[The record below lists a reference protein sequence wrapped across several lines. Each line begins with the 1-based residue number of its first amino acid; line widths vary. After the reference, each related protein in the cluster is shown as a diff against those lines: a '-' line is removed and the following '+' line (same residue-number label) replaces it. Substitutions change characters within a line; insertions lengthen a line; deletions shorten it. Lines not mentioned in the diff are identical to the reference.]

1 MTLSDFRTGHPPI
14 ENVGGATSTSAGY
27 PPMTQTTFLTCRA
40 HYPGGS
46 NRCVS
51 VSFPVHAAFPNY
63 LVGRHPR
70 RHFRGLLKLHSRYG
84 LQDCS
89 PAEGGLLSRGF
100 SPASYPT
107 KPLGSYHVLPTST
120 WVNPPFTGDL
130 RRWGAQVM
138 EGCAVIHSYPLP
150 DRINLAASPIC
161 RSPSAQDSARTRSS
175 YALAWV
181 GWARCIGHQCRARL
195 GASSRV
201 FKTFFRTLSGFSSYS
216 R

>member
-14 ENVGGATSTSAGY
+14 ENVGGPTSTSAGY
-27 PPMTQTTFLTCRA
+27 PPITQTTFLTCRA

-46 NRCVS
+46 YRCVS
-51 VSFPVHAAFPNY
+51 VFFPVRAAFPNY

-89 PAEGGLLSRGF
+89 PAYGGLLSRGF

-130 RRWGAQVM
+130 RRWGAQVLSELALRRNCAAGPPPLTSDC
-138 EGCAVIHSYPLP
+138 EGRIIAWSIRIGSHVMGKSCEPEESSVHPL
-150 DRINLAASPIC
+150 
-161 RSPSAQDSARTRSS
+161 
-175 YALAWV
+175 
-181 GWARCIGHQCRARL
+181 
-195 GASSRV
+195 
-201 FKTFFRTLSGFSSYS
+201 
-216 R
+216 

>member
-1 MTLSDFRTGHPPI
+1 MTLSDFRTGHPPV
-14 ENVGGATSTSAGY
+14 EHVAGATSTSAGY

-46 NRCVS
+46 YRCVS
-51 VSFPVHAAFPNY
+51 VSFPVRAAFPNY

-89 PAEGGLLSRGF
+89 PAYGGLLSRGF

-120 WVNPPFTGDL
+120 WVNPPFTGHL
-130 RRWGAQVM
+130 RRWGAQVV
-138 EGCAVIHSYPLP
+138 EVYHADAIEPSPVLPSVYLTFLRNGAPKARRDALGCLFVLV
-150 DRINLAASPIC
+150 
-161 RSPSAQDSARTRSS
+161 Q
-175 YALAWV
+175 
-181 GWARCIGHQCRARL
+181 
-195 GASSRV
+195 
-201 FKTFFRTLSGFSSYS
+201 
-216 R
+216 

>member
-40 HYPGGS
+40 HYPAGS

-51 VSFPVHAAFPNY
+51 VSFPVRAAFPNY

-89 PAEGGLLSRGF
+89 PAYGGLLSRGS

-130 RRWGAQVM
+130 RRWGAQVVM
-138 EGCAVIHSYPLP
+138 GWSAATAARGLTTGKRGRLREDFCHFVLAQRRKVANKQRRHPMKIHTIGIDLGKTSFHLVGLNE
-150 DRINLAASPIC
+150 RGEVVV
-161 RSPSAQDSARTRSS
+161 RT
-175 YALAWV
+175 
-181 GWARCIGHQCRARL
+181 
-195 GASSRV
+195 
-201 FKTFFRTLSGFSSYS
+201 
-216 R
+216 

>member
-1 MTLSDFRTGHPPI
+1 MRRHFSDTSFARGNSWIGNIRNHSGFQTFVNDRSVALSPAHQKQGPFPPPELPGFPGRMTLSDFRTGHPPI
-14 ENVGGATSTSAGY
+14 ENVGGATPTSAGY
-27 PPMTQTTFLTCRA
+27 PPITQTTFLTCRA

-46 NRCVS
+46 YRCVS
-51 VSFPVHAAFPNY
+51 VFFPVRAAFPSY

-89 PAEGGLLSRGF
+89 PAYGGLLSRGS

-130 RRWGAQVM
+130 RRWGAQVVSR
-138 EGCAVIHSYPLP
+138 CAVIQELIP
-150 DRINLAASPIC
+150 
-161 RSPSAQDSARTRSS
+161 
-175 YALAWV
+175 
-181 GWARCIGHQCRARL
+181 
-195 GASSRV
+195 
-201 FKTFFRTLSGFSSYS
+201 F
-216 R
+216 

>member
-1 MTLSDFRTGHPPI
+1 MTLSDFRTGRPPI

-27 PPMTQTTFLTCRA
+27 PPMTQTTFLTCRT
-40 HYPGGS
+40 HYPGGP

-51 VSFPVHAAFPNY
+51 VFFPVRAAFPNY

-70 RHFRGLLKLHSRYG
+70 LHFRGLLKLHSRYG

-89 PAEGGLLSRGF
+89 PAYGGLLSRGF

-130 RRWGAQVM
+130 RRWGAQLTNG
-138 EGCAVIHSYPLP
+138 EGVRVSENVRP
-150 DRINLAASPIC
+150 
-161 RSPSAQDSARTRSS
+161 RSPNRLRVGGPAQFPA
-175 YALAWV
+175 APEN
-181 GWARCIGHQCRARL
+181 
-195 GASSRV
+195 
-201 FKTFFRTLSGFSSYS
+201 
-216 R
+216 

>member
-1 MTLSDFRTGHPPI
+1 MTLSDFRTGHPPV
-14 ENVGGATSTSAGY
+14 EHVGGATSTSAGY

-46 NRCVS
+46 YRCVS
-51 VSFPVHAAFPNY
+51 VSFPVRAAFPNY

-89 PAEGGLLSRGF
+89 PAYGGLLSRGS

-130 RRWGAQVM
+130 RRWGAQVGLGWVTF
-138 EGCAVIHSYPLP
+138 EVL
-150 DRINLAASPIC
+150 R
-161 RSPSAQDSARTRSS
+161 RTH
-175 YALAWV
+175 
-181 GWARCIGHQCRARL
+181 G
-195 GASSRV
+195 
-201 FKTFFRTLSGFSSYS
+201 TLSKKIAVDPKVLADQRGHGLGVSLEIYPISDFDQ
-216 R
+216 